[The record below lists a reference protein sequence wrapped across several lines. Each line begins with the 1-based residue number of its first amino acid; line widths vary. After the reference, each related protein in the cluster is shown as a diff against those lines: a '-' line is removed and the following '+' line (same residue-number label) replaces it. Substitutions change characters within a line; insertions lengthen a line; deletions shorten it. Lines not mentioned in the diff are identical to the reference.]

1 MQTPN
6 ELQEIMKDIEAAIE
20 LLNQQEKITI
30 DAAQTLLEAV
40 QNEWFLEDM
49 PDLPEDEMEAELKMW
64 WSGRELA

>member
-1 MQTPN
+1 MQTKSITKPS
-6 ELQEIMKDIEAAIE
+6 EEI
-20 LLNQQEKITI
+20 ITI
-30 DAAQTLLEAV
+30 DAVEIL

>member
-6 ELQEIMKDIEAAIE
+6 ELQEIMDDIEAAIE

-30 DAAQTLLEAV
+30 DAV

-49 PDLPEDEMEAELKMW
+49 PDLPEDEMEAELMQW
-64 WSGRELA
+64 WGGRELA